1 MKKFKV
7 TVQFDLKNE
16 RVVNCLMVNF
26 DLDNMDDNGI
36 VEMWYTNKGNSTS
49 TEESAMKGMRKILNS
64 FPSFK
69 RGFKILGAREVK

>member
-16 RVVNCLMVNF
+16 RVVNCLMNNF

-36 VEMWYTNKGNSTS
+36 IEMHYTSKGNANSNEQT
-49 TEESAMKGMRKILNS
+49 AMNGMKKTLNS
-64 FPSFK
+64 FVNLK
-69 RGFKILGAREVK
+69 RGFKIIDAREVK